1 MLGRDSRPQMSVP
14 QIAELLRFSY
24 KERGVCA
31 QDAAGRAPSA
41 RGTRGV
47 EQVSC
52 TYLAQSHPR
61 TKGSWRNPTRVVNGP
76 KLSTP
81 ETLS

>member
-24 KERGVCA
+24 KEKGVCA
-31 QDAAGRAPSA
+31 QEAAGRAPSA

-52 TYLAQSHPR
+52 AYTITSANQGFVAQPYQ
-61 TKGSWRNPTRVVNGP
+61 GSELT
-76 KLSTP
+76 
-81 ETLS
+81 